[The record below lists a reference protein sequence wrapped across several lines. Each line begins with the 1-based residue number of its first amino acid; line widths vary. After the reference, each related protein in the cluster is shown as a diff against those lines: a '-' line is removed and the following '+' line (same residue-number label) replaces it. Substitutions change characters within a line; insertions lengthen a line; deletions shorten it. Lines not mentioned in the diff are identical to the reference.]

1 MSEAGSKTR
10 GTTYAEK
17 EADVKKILSLALVLG
32 VVALFSGATLV
43 SADCSYHKTQASVDK
58 TDASKD
64 VATVP
69 ADKTVTDQMQT
80 AQANPQPAKPASA
93 PELKK

>member
-1 MSEAGSKTR
+1 
-10 GTTYAEK
+10 
-17 EADVKKILSLALVLG
+17 VKKILSLVVVLG

-69 ADKTVTDQMQT
+69 ATDKDTTQVQT
-80 AQANPQPAKPASA
+80 AQVTPPAKPAPA
-93 PELKK
+93 PEPKK

>member
-1 MSEAGSKTR
+1 MKR
-10 GTTYAEK
+10 
-17 EADVKKILSLALVLG
+17 ILSLVLVLG
-32 VVALFSGATLV
+32 VAALFSSAALAG
-43 SADCSYHKTQASVDK
+43 ADCSYHKTQAAVDK
-58 TDASKD
+58 TDANKD